1 MRMTTPSL
9 SSADLALLR
18 QYDTPTICNVIE
30 LFSVRT
36 RTDGYMDRRIRACF
50 PEMPAVVGYAS
61 TATIR
66 TALPRAEGSSYKSLD
81 EQAHAFEV
89 LPGPPIVVFQD
100 LDDPP
105 AAATFGEIM
114 CATYQAFGA
123 VALITSGAARDLD
136 QVRRLHFPAFS
147 NGVICSHGYS
157 RTLAINEPI
166 HVGGLGVYPG
176 DLLHADANGAT
187 SIPHEI
193 ASEVAHAAGEYVA
206 AEAVILDYVK
216 AGSPDPERFAQV
228 RQEFMRRIAELGER
242 VGRRAGS

>member
-1 MRMTTPSL
+1 MTTPPL

-18 QYDTPTICNVIE
+18 QFDTPTICNVIE
-30 LFSVRT
+30 LFNVRP
-36 RTDGYMDRRIRACF
+36 RTDGYMNGRIRACF

-66 TALPRAEGSSYKSLD
+66 TAFPRAEGSSYKSLD
-81 EQAHAFEV
+81 EQVQAFAT

-100 LDDPP
+100 LDEPP

-136 QVRRLHFPAFS
+136 QVRRLGFPAFS
-147 NGVICSHGYS
+147 SRAICSHGFS
-157 RTLAINEPI
+157 RTLAIHEPI
-166 HVGGLGVYPG
+166 HVGGIGVHAG
-176 DLLHADANGAT
+176 DLLHADANGVT
-187 SIPHEI
+187 DIPLEI

-206 AEAVILDYVK
+206 AEALILDYLK
-216 AGSPDPERFAQV
+216 AGAPDPEEFSRV
-228 RQEFMRRIAELGER
+228 RLEFMRRIAALGER
-242 VGRRAGS
+242 LCGRRPPQH